1 MEHTKD
7 DYRSDALAEILERYG
22 RKWEALIEQMR
33 RHLANT
39 LGSTSLATNS
49 VVPAVGAQ
57 HVSDERAVRQEQ
69 SQLCSRNKPGASSGI
84 GEATALRFASHGC
97 WLTLTAR
104 NQAALESVADACR
117 AKGVPHDKV
126 LVAPGD
132 ITVEEDIRAVVE
144 KTAKHFGQIDILVN
158 TATPY
163 CVAKAA
169 LDHLSR
175 CAALENAPFGVR
187 VNTVTPAVI
196 KTPIA
201 KHPGVS
207 LEDHMRTLEL
217 TGTAHALGRPG
228 TADEV
233 ARCIA
238 FLASDDASFV
248 TGITMPVDGGMQLLS
263 SLNRRSISQLPQ
275 KPA

>member
-1 MEHTKD
+1 MPDLRGKVAIIT
-7 DYRSDALAEILERYG
+7 
-22 RKWEALIEQMR
+22 
-33 RHLANT
+33 
-39 LGSTSLATNS
+39 
-49 VVPAVGAQ
+49 
-57 HVSDERAVRQEQ
+57 
-69 SQLCSRNKPGASSGI
+69 GASSGI
-84 GEATALRFASHGC
+84 GQATALCFASHGC

-104 NQAALESVADACR
+104 NKPALESVAEACR
-117 AKGVPHDKV
+117 AKGIPHDKV
-126 LVAPGD
+126 LVVPGD
-132 ITVEEDIRAVVE
+132 ITVEDDIRTVVE
-144 KTAKHFGQIDILVN
+144 KTANHFGQIDILVNNAGITMAKSLENSTVEDYNRVWETNFRGPLLMTKYAVPHLRRTKGSIVNVSSVASTIAVN

-196 KTPIA
+196 KTPIG
-201 KHPGVS
+201 KPPGVS
-207 LEDHMRTLEL
+207 LEDHLRMLEL
-217 TGTAHALGRPG
+217 TGTAHALGRIG
-228 TADEV
+228 TPDEV

-263 SLNRRSISQLPQ
+263 SLNRGTISLLGQ
-275 KPA
+275 KSAT

>member
-1 MEHTKD
+1 MPDLRGKVAIIT
-7 DYRSDALAEILERYG
+7 
-22 RKWEALIEQMR
+22 
-33 RHLANT
+33 
-39 LGSTSLATNS
+39 
-49 VVPAVGAQ
+49 
-57 HVSDERAVRQEQ
+57 
-69 SQLCSRNKPGASSGI
+69 GASSGI

-126 LVAPGD
+126 NNAGITMTRTLENSTIEDYNRVWETNFRGPLLMIKYAVPHLRRAKGSIVNVSSVAST
-132 ITVEEDIRAVVE
+132 IA
-144 KTAKHFGQIDILVN
+144 VN